1 MRCCSEV
8 KWLWDEPHIKTESLR
23 APLSPRVSNAGCY
36 FQSASS
42 AYSKHRISS
51 LERSSHHNSFS
62 LTRAPEASRAELRL
76 RRRTLPELLPSR
88 RSLPLESRRL
98 CLLKWGA
105 GKAAACWGPDLR
117 DWRPVWGNVL
127 SLPSSTSAPP
137 PFLFLSLL
145 ISAECHGRNMR
156 GLCLAEK
163 QTCS

>member
-1 MRCCSEV
+1 MRCCSEI

-62 LTRAPEASRAELRL
+62 LTRAPEASRAEL
-76 RRRTLPELLPSR
+76 TQEIVWLPPSR
-88 RSLPLESRRL
+88 QSLPLESRRL
-98 CLLKWGA
+98 CLLRWGA
-105 GKAAACWGPDLR
+105 RRAATCWGPDLR
-117 DWRPVWGNVL
+117 DWRPVRGNVL
-127 SLPSSTSAPP
+127 SLPSSTSAPV

-145 ISAECHGRNMR
+145 ISPEWHGRNMR

-163 QTCS
+163 QTCI